1 MFRIKWKFSLILL
14 SLFVLGGCSTLGVKK
29 PTGGKPVVS
38 VAGKQA
44 LWKKRQA
51 VMARKA
57 AWNLNSKVALRYRA
71 DHWSF
76 ALKWLQ
82 QSANQYIMEIKNPVT
97 GGLLAKLSR
106 NNSQVS
112 LLADDGKT
120 YRDSNEERLLLRQ
133 TGVKLP
139 LKGMQYW
146 VRGLAS
152 PRYKVEKLV
161 LDASGRPQVLYQ
173 AGWKIE
179 YSRYTNNRFD
189 AMPQRVVITRTEN
202 SVYLKM
208 IIKQWY

>member
-1 MFRIKWKFSLILL
+1 MIIKLRIYCLVVFGFLFL
-14 SLFVLGGCSTLGVKK
+14 SACTQIPIKK
-29 PTGGKPVVS
+29 PTTKPVVTS
-38 VAGKQA
+38 SLKQT
-44 LWKKRQA
+44 LWKKRQLA
-51 VMARKA
+51 ITKKA
-57 AWNLNSKVALRYRA
+57 AWNLTSKIALRYRA

-76 ALKWLQ
+76 GLRWLQ
-82 QSANQYIMEIKNPVT
+82 QSAKQYVMEIKNPVT

-120 YRDSNEERLLLRQ
+120 YRDTNEERLLLRQ

-152 PRYKVEKLV
+152 PLYKVDKLV

-179 YSRYTNNRFD
+179 YSRYANNRFD

-208 IIKQWY
+208 IIKQWH